1 MSESRALIADS
12 VNRLFADKIDR
23 ALLERFEAGE
33 WLASLWHQVEE
44 NGFDQVLCL
53 EGAAPDWLDAQS
65 VLRAIGYYRV
75 PLPLAESIVARWL
88 IACAGL
94 AADDGPLTIAQ
105 CGAAMALRIEGESL
119 LLDGSLA
126 RVAWARHA
134 KRIVLSGECAGRA
147 VMGVLNPASAT
158 GIRLEH
164 DVSIAAEP
172 RDTVVCERA
181 RCESF
186 AFVKTHGP
194 ESLGPGSL
202 GPGSLGPGSLGPYAV
217 HQYGALARA
226 AAMGGAIESVL
237 DQAVQYANDR
247 VQFGRPIGKFQA
259 VQHLL
264 AELGSE
270 SAAASA
276 AITGACEF
284 AGSAQP
290 VMAIAAAKVR
300 AGEAAKHA
308 ARIAHQVHGAIGFTY
323 EHTLHFA
330 TRRLWAWRNEFGND
344 AHWARELGAAIIV
357 AGGGQFWGNL
367 TAR

>member
-1 MSESRALIADS
+1 MSESRVLITDS

-23 ALLERFEAGE
+23 TLLGRFEAGE
-33 WLASLWHQVEE
+33 WLSALWEQVADS
-44 NGFDQVLCL
+44 GFDQVLCL
-53 EGAAPDWLDAQS
+53 EGAAPDWQDAQS

-75 PLPLAESIVARWL
+75 PLPLAESIVGRWL
-88 IACAGL
+88 IARAGL
-94 AADDGPLTIAQ
+94 AVEDGPISIAQ
-105 CGAAMALRIEGESL
+105 CAPAMQLRIDSNEL
-119 LLDGSLA
+119 ILDGSLA
-126 RVAWARHA
+126 RVAWGRHA
-134 KRIVLSGECAGRA
+134 KRIVVSGECEGRA
-147 VMGVLNPASAT
+147 VIGILNPARAVGMRT
-158 GIRLEH
+158 AQN
-164 DVSIAAEP
+164 VNIAAEP
-172 RDTVVCERA
+172 RDTLHCDRT

-186 AFVKTHGP
+186 AMVST
-194 ESLGPGSL
+194 L
-202 GPGSLGPGSLGPYAV
+202 ATNVV
-217 HQYGALARA
+217 HQLGALARA

-276 AITGACEF
+276 AITGACE
-284 AGSAQP
+284 SVSTAQAA
-290 VMAIAAAKVR
+290 MAIASAKVR

-357 AGGGQFWGNL
+357 AGGGQFWANL
-367 TAR
+367 TA

>member
-1 MSESRALIADS
+1 MSESRTLITDS
-12 VNRLFADKIDR
+12 VNRLFADRIDR

-33 WLASLWHQVEE
+33 WLASLWNQVAQS
-44 NGFDQVLCL
+44 GFDQVLCL
-53 EGAAPDWLDAQS
+53 EGASADWLDAQS

-88 IACAGL
+88 IARAGL
-94 AADDGPLTIAQ
+94 DIEEGPLTIAQ
-105 CGAAMALRIEGESL
+105 CDAKMTLRIDGNELILS
-119 LLDGSLA
+119 GSLP

-134 KRIVLSGECAGRA
+134 KRIVFSGECAGRA
-147 VMGVLNPASAT
+147 VIGVLNPSGAT
-158 GIRLEH
+158 GIRLEN

-172 RDTVVCERA
+172 RDTVVCEGA

-186 AFVKTHGP
+186 ALAAT
-194 ESLGPGSL
+194 LGAK
-202 GPGSLGPGSLGPYAV
+202 AV

-270 SAAASA
+270 SAAATA
-276 AITGACEF
+276 AITGACEK
-284 AGSAQP
+284 AGAP
-290 VMAIAAAKVR
+290 HAVMAIASAKVR

-357 AGGGQFWGNL
+357 AGGGQFWANL

>member
-1 MSESRALIADS
+1 MSESRTLITDS
-12 VNRLFADKIDR
+12 VNRLFADQIDR
-23 ALLERFEAGE
+23 ALLARFEAGE
-33 WLASLWHQVEE
+33 WLASLWDQVAES
-44 NGFDQVLCL
+44 GFDQVLSL

-75 PLPLAESIVARWL
+75 PLPLAESIVGRWL
-88 IACAGL
+88 IARAGL
-94 AADDGPLTIAQ
+94 AVEDGPITIAQ
-105 CGAAMALRIEGESL
+105 CPPAMQLRIDGQEL
-119 LLDGSLA
+119 VLDGALA
-126 RVAWARHA
+126 RVAWGRAA
-134 KRIVLSGECAGRA
+134 KRIVISGMCEGRA
-147 VMGVLNPASAT
+147 VIGVLNPSRAT
-158 GIRLEH
+158 GMRIEQ
-164 DVSIAAEP
+164 DVNIAAEP
-172 RDTVVCERA
+172 RDTIVCERT

-186 AFVKTHGP
+186 ATVP
-194 ESLGPGSL
+194 LL
-202 GPGSLGPGSLGPYAV
+202 RANAV
-217 HQYGALARA
+217 HQFGALARA
-226 AAMGGAIESVL
+226 AAIGGAIESVL

-276 AITGACEF
+276 AITGACES
-284 AGSAQP
+284 AGTHQAPMS
-290 VMAIAAAKVR
+290 IAAAKVR

-344 AHWARELGAAIIV
+344 AYWASELGVSIIA

-367 TAR
+367 TAG